1 MMDQEK
7 EIQDLRQALLKAQ
20 QDIERLSRIKSDFV
34 STISHELRTPLTSIK
49 ESVSIMLD
57 GIAGPLTQ
65 EQVKFLTIAKNNI
78 ERLAKLINDILDLSK
93 LESGRIAMHKRKMDI
108 NELVRNIYSAMK
120 PMVGQKNLE
129 FALGPSENIEPTWFD
144 PDRIGQVL
152 KNLISNAIKFS
163 KEKGYIKIFSTKERV
178 KERDVI
184 KITVED
190 NGIGIPEEEMEN
202 LFKNFS
208 PIDTGMTRKYTGS
221 GLGLTISK
229 GIVELHG
236 GDIWVVSDKDIGT
249 KFIFT
254 IPLYRKEEEFDF
266 LIDEAME
273 RARYYDYKLALIIFK
288 IKNEK
293 DRVEN
298 VFIEIENVIKNT
310 VRGPEDKVTRYKDGE
325 FIVIMAGTDRPGAM
339 VIIKRLKEKMKIPL
353 VFGISV
359 YPDETS
365 DKEYL
370 IAKAEE
376 ELRSERNSIIP
387 KKILL
392 IIDDEEDL
400 TTMLSFRLKNT
411 GFNTVTANDGVKG
424 IEAAVENKPDLIL
437 LDLMMPNIDGFEICK
452 RLKSDKDTKDIPVL
466 IFTAIKKNNLNNKI
480 YEMGAVGFIE
490 KPFEPGSLIEKIN
503 KILEVRNG

>member
-1 MMDQEK
+1 
-7 EIQDLRQALLKAQ
+7 
-20 QDIERLSRIKSDFV
+20 
-34 STISHELRTPLTSIK
+34 
-49 ESVSIMLD
+49 
-57 GIAGPLTQ
+57 
-65 EQVKFLTIAKNNI
+65 
-78 ERLAKLINDILDLSK
+78 
-93 LESGRIAMHKRKMDI
+93 
-108 NELVRNIYSAMK
+108 
-120 PMVGQKNLE
+120 
-129 FALGPSENIEPTWFD
+129 
-144 PDRIGQVL
+144 
-152 KNLISNAIKFS
+152 
-163 KEKGYIKIFSTKERV
+163 
-178 KERDVI
+178 
-184 KITVED
+184 
-190 NGIGIPEEEMEN
+190 
-202 LFKNFS
+202 
-208 PIDTGMTRKYTGS
+208 
-221 GLGLTISK
+221 
-229 GIVELHG
+229 
-236 GDIWVVSDKDIGT
+236 
-249 KFIFT
+249 
-254 IPLYRKEEEFDF
+254 
-266 LIDEAME
+266 ME